1 MGWRTMFPNE
11 KHELSVGCTE
21 DRRVGRQALRLH
33 KKMVL
38 WRAAKK
44 GGAGFRKGQP
54 SGLP

>member
-21 DRRVGRQALRLH
+21 DRRVGWQALRLH